1 MRKRSRHDEGKTFR
15 SVTGAIHIARH
26 LKSILT
32 ILFPLLAAFG
42 AVAEEGAVNIRDGVP
57 YLDIPTED
65 GPFRIERENDNSNEI
80 FGDWALTSRPCP
92 PYCIQP
98 MIVAD
103 GITTIGELELL
114 DFLQDGETV
123 IIDSRTNSW
132 FQGGTIPGAINIPY
146 NEILDRLAILG
157 CEPDFDGWD
166 CQNARQV
173 ALFCNGNWCG
183 QSPTAIRNLL
193 EVGYPA
199 ERIFYYRGGM
209 QAWRMLGLS
218 VK

>member
-1 MRKRSRHDEGKTFR
+1 MTSQTVFSR
-15 SVTGAIHIARH
+15 ALIARRGI
-26 LKSILT
+26 KSCLLILV
-32 ILFPLLAAFG
+32 ILFSHSGVA
-42 AVAEEGAVNIRDGVP
+42 AEEGPVNIRDG
-57 YLDIPTED
+57 IPFVDVQTES
-65 GPFRIERENDNSNEI
+65 GPFRIERESDNYNEI

-98 MIVAD
+98 MIVAE
-103 GITTIGELELL
+103 GVTTIGELELL
-114 DFLQDGETV
+114 DFLQDGQTV
-123 IIDSRTNSW
+123 VIDSRTNSW

-146 NEILDRLAILG
+146 DEILDRLAILG

-166 CQNARQV
+166 CQNAKQV

-199 ERIFYYRGGM
+199 ERIFYYRGGI

>member
-1 MRKRSRHDEGKTFR
+1 MQT
-15 SVTGAIHIARH
+15 
-26 LKSILT
+26 SILS
-32 ILFPLLAAFG
+32 LLSLLLSLTSTTL
-42 AVAEEGAVNIRDGVP
+42 VAEEGAVNIREGVP
-57 YLDIPTED
+57 FITVQTAD
-65 GPFRIERENDNSNEI
+65 GPFQIERESDTQNEI

-98 MIVAD
+98 MVVAE
-103 GITTIGELELL
+103 GVTTIGELELL
-114 DFLQDGETV
+114 DFLQNGTAV
-123 IIDSRTNSW
+123 VVDSRTYSW

-146 NEILDRLAILG
+146 DEILDRLDLLD
-157 CEPDFDGWD
+157 CEADFDGWD
-166 CQNARQV
+166 CQNAKRV

-183 QSPTAIRNLL
+183 QSPTAIHNLL

>member
-1 MRKRSRHDEGKTFR
+1 VQR
-15 SVTGAIHIARH
+15 AI
-26 LKSILT
+26 LSLLSLLLSLT
-32 ILFPLLAAFG
+32 STTL
-42 AVAEEGAVNIRDGVP
+42 VAEEGAVNIREGVP
-57 YLDIPTED
+57 FITVQTAD
-65 GPFRIERENDNSNEI
+65 GPFQIERESDTQNEI

-98 MIVAD
+98 MVVAE
-103 GITTIGELELL
+103 GVTTIGELELL
-114 DFLQDGETV
+114 DFLQNGTAV
-123 IIDSRTNSW
+123 VVDSRTYSW

-146 NEILDRLAILG
+146 DEILDRLDLLD
-157 CEPDFDGWD
+157 CEADFDGWD
-166 CQNARQV
+166 CQNAKRV

-183 QSPTAIRNLL
+183 QSPTAIHNLL
-193 EVGYPA
+193 EAGYPA